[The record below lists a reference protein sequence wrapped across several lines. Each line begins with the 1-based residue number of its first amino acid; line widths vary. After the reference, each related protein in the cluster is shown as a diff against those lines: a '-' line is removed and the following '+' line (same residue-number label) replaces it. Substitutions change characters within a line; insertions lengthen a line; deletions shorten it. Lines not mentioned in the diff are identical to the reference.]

1 MDILTVIRIINMI
14 QARADKSDA
23 EFNAK
28 PSEYLAGKIDALTE
42 LAQHL
47 QEWVEYTASY
57 EED

>member
-1 MDILTVIRIINMI
+1 MI

-47 QEWVEYTASY
+47 QEWVEYQSSY

>member
-1 MDILTVIRIINMI
+1 MDMITVIRIINMI
-14 QARADKSDA
+14 QARAEKSDA

>member
-1 MDILTVIRIINMI
+1 MITVIRIINMI
-14 QARADKSDA
+14 QARAEKSDA